1 MVTLF
6 GKQYYLNL
14 DIITEKCKVDYNEQ
28 EIDENSEIEEKGIEI
43 NIFKYEI
50 LKMCIE
56 RVLDEPATNDENLG
70 LLGQN
75 EFPASFKIAFNT
87 LINYEI
93 LTEITEDE

>member
-1 MVTLF
+1 M
-6 GKQYYLNL
+6 
-14 DIITEKCKVDYNEQ
+14 
-28 EIDENSEIEEKGIEI
+28 
-43 NIFKYEI
+43 YEI